1 MRKVARL
8 SAAFLMGIMSVLTG
22 RADSPVPL
30 QYHGGPFLETFE
42 IYPLYY
48 GIWTGSEIDTRQD
61 YLVNLA
67 AYMSGKNAPAFEQ
80 PAMKQ
85 YGVDQVT
92 VAAAKTASPDAKP
105 GSQPLSRD
113 EVLNIIEANQ
123 DNGKLPAFGSHR
135 LIVLFPGLG
144 FSVSGE
150 GGACPETSGA
160 CHGSESTSA
169 FWAVVPLG
177 QELLVVA
184 HEIFEASADPG
195 IGTFK
200 GWDEAVDQCENSPN
214 KVTLSSFGNMRISPV
229 TDNTNGGACSTTGYT
244 SLAELQDYGVT
255 NAQFVNDNHTNY
267 AQGLRLYILQAYV
280 LDNGSQFGELR
291 YNAVWRP
298 GNQTEQTLIG
308 VNHDQFVNG
317 YNTLYAQGWRLYTF
331 QSYVL
336 ANGTVSYNAV
346 LRAGDVPEQAILGKT
361 YSEFLTDYSTLTS
374 QGWRLYILQTYVK
387 ANGELLYNEVWRPG
401 DLSENGSQQAT
412 YATIESVYD
421 TLSQGWRLYILQSYV
436 KAGGE
441 VLYNAVWRPGTHAE
455 TAVYGRTYSEFRTK
469 YDDLFPKGWRLYILN
484 TYVLPGGDVRYDAV
498 WREGTIDRPL

>member
-1 MRKVARL
+1 
-8 SAAFLMGIMSVLTG
+8 
-22 RADSPVPL
+22 
-30 QYHGGPFLETFE
+30 
-42 IYPLYY
+42 
-48 GIWTGSEIDTRQD
+48 
-61 YLVNLA
+61 
-67 AYMSGKNAPAFEQ
+67 
-80 PAMKQ
+80 
-85 YGVDQVT
+85 
-92 VAAAKTASPDAKP
+92 
-105 GSQPLSRD
+105 
-113 EVLNIIEANQ
+113 
-123 DNGKLPAFGSHR
+123 
-135 LIVLFPGLG
+135 
-144 FSVSGE
+144 
-150 GGACPETSGA
+150 
-160 CHGSESTSA
+160 
-169 FWAVVPLG
+169 
-177 QELLVVA
+177 
-184 HEIFEASADPG
+184 
-195 IGTFK
+195 
-200 GWDEAVDQCENSPN
+200 
-214 KVTLSSFGNMRISPV
+214 
-229 TDNTNGGACSTTGYT
+229 
-244 SLAELQDYGVT
+244 
-255 NAQFVNDNHTNY
+255 VNDNHTNY